1 MNPSRGLVSPVS
13 FNSQILN
20 EVVTTLVR
28 VSVPNPRTAKGIQ
41 NSRRRS
47 HKNVDSDVLIEQGHA
62 NSLICNT
69 FRMIRGG
76 IDGDI
81 HAAVN

>member
-47 HKNVDSDVLIEQGHA
+47 HKNSDVLIEQGHT

-69 FRMIRGG
+69 FRMIRG
-76 IDGDI
+76 
-81 HAAVN
+81 AAVN